1 MQEIKAI
8 IADDED
14 QLRSYLKTRLSDVWP
29 DLVICGEAGNGQEAL
44 ELIDEHRP
52 HIAFLDIRM
61 PGLSGMEV
69 AKRIT
74 DSCWVVFI
82 TAYDQYAV
90 EAFENEAVDYILK
103 PVTRERLKKTTDRLK
118 KQVATSSGPPADLS
132 RVVERIVAS
141 LPNKETP
148 DYLQWIRVQQGEEI
162 RLVPVEE
169 VYYFKSSDKY
179 TMVMTKDG
187 ESLIRKPIKELSNEL
202 DPNKFW
208 RIHRGTIVNAGCIAK
223 MSRSLTGRGVIRL
236 KDRSETLTV
245 SRSYIHIFRQM

>member
-14 QLRSYLKTRLSDVWP
+14 QLRSYLKLRLFDVWP

-44 ELIDEHRP
+44 ELIDEFRP

-69 AKRIT
+69 AKKIA
-74 DSCWVVFI
+74 DPCCVVFI

-90 EAFENEAVDYILK
+90 EAFENEAIDYILK
-103 PVTRERLKKTTDRLK
+103 PVTSERLKRTTDRLK
-118 KQVATSSGPPADLS
+118 RQIATTSGPPADLS
-132 RVVERIVAS
+132 KVVARIVAS

-148 DYLQWIRVQQGEEI
+148 DYLQWIRAQQGEEI

-169 VYYFKSSDKY
+169 VCYFKASDKY
-179 TMVMTKDG
+179 TMVITKDG
-187 ESLIRKPIKELSNEL
+187 ESLIRKPIKELANEL
-202 DPNKFW
+202 NPNKFW
-208 RIHRGTIVNAGCIAK
+208 RIHRGTIVNAGYIARL
-223 MSRSLTGRGVIRL
+223 SRSLTGRGVIRL
-236 KDRSETLTV
+236 KDRSETLMV